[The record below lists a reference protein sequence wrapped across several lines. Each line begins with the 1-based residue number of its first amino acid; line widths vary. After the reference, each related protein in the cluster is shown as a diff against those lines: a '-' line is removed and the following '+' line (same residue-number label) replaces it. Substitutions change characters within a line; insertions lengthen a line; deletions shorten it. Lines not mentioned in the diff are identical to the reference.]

1 MQPGRFHGRNF
12 ADLIDMAGAEKMIP
26 HVSNARG
33 YGSSQAFPCDK
44 KRNNYTIK
52 SRILKNTHK
61 HTQTHTST

>member
-1 MQPGRFHGRNF
+1 
-12 ADLIDMAGAEKMIP
+12 MAGAEKMIP

-61 HTQTHTST
+61 HTHPLRVYANVVPICR